1 MKKLIVNI
9 FILLLLSNLCIAQDR
24 NFVPVATVNGELYLL
39 DFNSI
44 KPGDNN
50 EIKYIQLI
58 SFKKKQTT
66 ENGKKYLSVQMY
78 MKGKCNDMINK
89 PYILQYYDAQ
99 MDDGNVMKG
108 NIVRSAKAR
117 AFTEGRGYVTPE
129 DVRYIGHDV
138 LRHRI
143 ILTYEAEAEELNSD
157 LVIDRLFEKIEVP

>member
-1 MKKLIVNI
+1 MKKLLINI
-9 FILLLLSNLCIAQDR
+9 FIFLLFSNLSLAQDR
-24 NFVPVATVNGELYLL
+24 NFIPVAKVNGELYLL

-99 MDDGNVMKG
+99 MDDGNVIKG
-108 NIVRSAKAR
+108 NIVRSAKWGGGWSKPK
-117 AFTEGRGYVTPE
+117 EGTAYH
-129 DVRYIGHDV
+129 IV
-138 LRHRI
+138 LE
-143 ILTYEAEAEELNSD
+143 EACKN
-157 LVIDRLFEKIEVP
+157 

>member
-99 MDDGNVMKG
+99 MKKG
-108 NIVRSAKAR
+108 NIVRSAKWGGDWSKPKKGTA
-117 AFTEGRGYVTPE
+117 YHV
-129 DVRYIGHDV
+129 V
-138 LRHRI
+138 LE
-143 ILTYEAEAEELNSD
+143 EACKN
-157 LVIDRLFEKIEVP
+157 

>member
-1 MKKLIVNI
+1 MYLNLYMKKLIVNI

-58 SFKKKQTT
+58 SFKNKIMKM
-66 ENGKKYLSVQMY
+66 KKYLSVQMY

-99 MDDGNVMKG
+99 MDIVM
-108 NIVRSAKAR
+108 
-117 AFTEGRGYVTPE
+117 
-129 DVRYIGHDV
+129 
-138 LRHRI
+138 
-143 ILTYEAEAEELNSD
+143 
-157 LVIDRLFEKIEVP
+157 